1 MFGYSAGMNVVARIG
16 GTVGRA
22 ARGAARLAMPPH
34 CLACSAAVEAD
45 GALCASCWSGFSL
58 IDRPYC
64 ERLGAPLPFDT
75 GPGTLSPEAIAS
87 PPPFGRLRAVALY
100 DQTARRLVQGLKYD
114 DHLDLAPWMGAW
126 MARAGAEII
135 AAAEI
140 VVPIPLHRM
149 RLWRRR
155 FNQSAALAT
164 VIGRLSG
171 RTVAFD
177 ALRRQRATRR
187 QVGLGR
193 NERADNVRGAFAV
206 NAREPIEGRNVLLVD
221 DVYTTGATVE
231 AATRVLRRAGARE
244 VDVLVFARVAQ
255 GPG

>member
-1 MFGYSAGMNVVARIG
+1 MSVVAQIG
-16 GTVGRA
+16 GTVSRA
-22 ARGAARLAMPPH
+22 ARSVARLAMPPH
-34 CLACSAAVEAD
+34 CLACAAAVEAD
-45 GALCASCWSGFSL
+45 GALCPSCWSGFAL

-75 GPGTLSPEAIAS
+75 GPGALSPEAIAS

-114 DHLDLAPWMGAW
+114 DHLDLAPWMGSW
-126 MARAGAEII
+126 MARAGAEVIVG
-135 AAAEI
+135 AEI
-140 VVPIPLHRM
+140 IVPIPLHRM

-155 FNQSAALAT
+155 FNQSAALAS

-171 RTVAFD
+171 KPVAVD

-193 NERADNVRGAFAV
+193 NERALNVRGAFAV
-206 NAREPIEGRNVLLVD
+206 NARSGEPIAGRNVLLVD

-231 AATRVLRRAGARE
+231 AATRVLRRAGAAE

-255 GPG
+255 QPG